1 MQLTLPK
8 ILLLL
13 ALAAPAAAALAEPPA
28 LVGRIAAVQG
38 QVSVRVAGDDG
49 DAADD
54 DDGQSLLNWPITGA
68 SRITTARGASAEWRA
83 GSAAVRLGGDT
94 ELDVV
99 TLDDDSF
106 SLRLNRGRVGVRID
120 QPAMLPGFVLQ
131 TGQARV
137 WLQQPGSLRVDA
149 PADASASVVAVLAGV
164 ARVEGGGVS
173 VTVAAGSQAEV
184 GPLDV
189 RVGALAPD
197 AFDDWAAPAAVP
209 RHVSDAMTGFE
220 ELDRYGN
227 WRVDAEYGPVWLPL
241 VPAGWAPYRDGRWI
255 WLEPWG
261 WTWIDNAPWGFA
273 PSHYG
278 RWVRV
283 GGRWCWTPG
292 RIGVHPVWAPALV
305 GWVDG
310 VHQRRGAAP
319 GVGWF
324 PLSPRD
330 AYRPAYAVSPEHAR
344 RLDWQREGAGAGRGQ
359 RGGAERD
366 NRRQGLTVLPAEQF
380 GARRVLPVT
389 HAPHIIGTPG
399 AVRSVPAPAMT
410 TPAVIPR
417 AGFAE
422 PAASQRRVPPPRL
435 ATNPALAPAPAA
447 PATAHPPDSTAPHG
461 RGRVPEIAAP
471 QSEVPPR
478 FRPPSGLRPE
488 LSSQPG
494 QPQQRTQA
502 AQPQHVRPPLS
513 RPQPEAFPQ
522 PQPGQLR
529 PAQAPHPAPVLAV
542 PASVAVPAR
551 APIAAEV
558 AGRPVPERGET
569 PRAGFEKRP
578 EAAR

>member
-13 ALAAPAAAALAEPPA
+13 ALAAPGAAVLAEPPA

-38 QVSVRVAGDDG
+38 LVTVRADGVAG
-49 DAADD
+49 D
-54 DDGQSLLNWPITGA
+54 DDGQSLLNWPVTGA
-68 SRITTARGASAEWRA
+68 SRITTGRGASAGWRA

-99 TLDDDSF
+99 TLDEDSF

-120 QPAMLPGFVLQ
+120 HPDMLPGFVLQ
-131 TGQARV
+131 TAQARV
-137 WLQQPGSLRVDA
+137 QLQQPGSLRVDA
-149 PADASASVVAVLAGV
+149 PADASTSVVAVLAGV
-164 ARVEGGGVS
+164 ARVEGAGVS

-197 AFDDWAAPAAVP
+197 AFDDWVAAAPAAAPRYVP
-209 RHVSDAMTGFE
+209 DAITGYE

-227 WRVDAEYGPVWLPL
+227 WRVDAEYGPLWLPL

-283 GGRWCWTPG
+283 GGRWCWAPG
-292 RIGVHPVWAPALV
+292 RLGAHPVWAPALV

-310 VHQRRGAAP
+310 VHQRRRAAP

-330 AYRPAYAVSPEHAR
+330 TYRPAYAISPEHAR
-344 RLDWQREGAGAGRGQ
+344 RLDWQREGADAGRGQ
-359 RGGAERD
+359 RGGAGRD
-366 NRRQGLTVLPAEQF
+366 HRRQGLTVLPAEQF

-389 HAPHIIGTPG
+389 NLVGTPG
-399 AVRSVPAPAMT
+399 AVSSVPVPAM
-410 TPAVIPR
+410 PAIPR

-422 PAASQRRVPPPRL
+422 PAAGQRRVPPRPL
-435 ATNPALAPAPAA
+435 VTIPALAPAPAA
-447 PATAHPPDSTAPHG
+447 PATASPQDSAAPYG
-461 RGRVPEIAAP
+461 RGRVLEIAPA
-471 QSEVPPR
+471 R
-478 FRPPSGLRPE
+478 
-488 LSSQPG
+488 
-494 QPQQRTQA
+494 
-502 AQPQHVRPPLS
+502 S
-513 RPQPEAFPQ
+513 RPQPEVLP
-522 PQPGQLR
+522 PR
-529 PAQAPHPAPVLAV
+529 PHGLPAPLQAPHPVPVLAA
-542 PASVAVPAR
+542 PAVVAAPAR
-551 APIAAEV
+551 APIPAEV
-558 AGRPVPERGET
+558 AGRPVPERGEA
-569 PRAGFEKRP
+569 PRAGPEKRP